1 MPAFITVTKCLLF
14 NRITRQLPARLRW
27 VCLTPT
33 CSGDPME
40 LPQELGSIGT
50 FLRAPRLAMYIPS
63 CSAGC
68 LRLPTP
74 SLLGGWP
81 KCLQPFH
88 EKRFLIPPQTHIFVW
103 NPLTSQRCHPKN
115 FVIFTSSPL
124 QQTNPT
130 EVHQTASSQKK
141 SSQNRKKNIYM
152 YIYIYNLLKVFLT
165 CFPHRWH
172 LADLSVLLSTWEI
185 CENDASYRSHCM
197 ASLWAADRGD
207 FLRSPQVPA
216 PVLSQQESCI
226 SPMIS
231 VTSTQNVNKSP
242 IYPAQWSCKY
252 INMSCRLPILKLTA
266 SAGAMTYLLQ
276 RHLASS

>member
-1 MPAFITVTKCLLF
+1 MSLSDTDLQWWSHGAAPGARFHWDISEGPKARHVHPFMLSWLPSFTYSLPFGWLAQMVTAFSWKKV
-14 NRITRQLPARLRW
+14 P
-27 VCLTPT
+27 
-33 CSGDPME
+33 DP
-40 LPQELGSIGT
+40 
-50 FLRAPRLAMYIPS
+50 PS
-63 CSAGC
+63 DTHFCV
-68 LRLPTP
+68 
-74 SLLGGWP
+74 
-81 KCLQPFH
+81 K
-88 EKRFLIPPQTHIFVW
+88 PP
-103 NPLTSQRCHPKN
+103 TSQRCHPKN

-141 SSQNRKKNIYM
+141 SSQNRKKYIYM